1 MLRLS
6 TAILAAVIVAGST
19 AASYAETRA
28 TRHDHYRV
36 SGPAAKSRA
45 QAVPRYTN
53 GAARSTEVYEWGKY
67 QGQDPD
73 PNVRL
78 MLRRDFHN

>member
-1 MLRLS
+1 MSKLS

-19 AASYAETRA
+19 VASYAQTHAPRHGHRIAGSAA
-28 TRHDHYRV
+28 T
-36 SGPAAKSRA
+36 SRA
-45 QAVPRYTN
+45 QATPRYTN

-73 PNVRL
+73 INVRL
-78 MLRRDFHN
+78 MMRRDVHN

>member
-1 MLRLS
+1 MSRLS

-19 AASYAETRA
+19 AASYAQTHA
-28 TRHDHYRV
+28 TRHGHHRI
-36 SGPAAKSRA
+36 SGPAAASRA
-45 QAVPRYTN
+45 QSAPRYT
-53 GAARSTEVYEWGKY
+53 ADAPRSTEVYEWGKY

-78 MLRRDFHN
+78 MLRRDYHN

>member
-1 MLRLS
+1 MSRLS

-19 AASYAETRA
+19 AASYAEA
-28 TRHDHYRV
+28 CAARHDHHRV
-36 SGPAAKSRA
+36 SGSAAKSRA
-45 QAVPRYTN
+45 QAAPRYTN

-73 PNVRL
+73 INVRL
-78 MLRRDFHN
+78 MLRRDVHN

>member
-1 MLRLS
+1 MSRLS
-6 TAILAAVIVAGST
+6 TVILAAAVVAGST
-19 AASYAETRA
+19 VASYAQTRA
-28 TRHDHYRV
+28 TRYDNRI
-36 SGPAAKSRA
+36 SGPAAASRA
-45 QAVPRYTN
+45 QAAPRYTN

-78 MLRRDFHN
+78 MLRRDVHN